1 MSAHSNPLDLVLTD
15 ANHLLAYAVE
25 AGIDVEPEITD
36 RILEADKKGEPY
48 WSGSEPSALLSAVT
62 RLAAKLHPVTAET
75 LRACREEARSVIRRY
90 EICVIVLAAIILP
103 ISIFSAV
110 YTGISN
116 AINAQIKEANETV
129 LQLHS
134 SLSTSAD
141 KISALQQLAINT
153 RAIPSRATQL
163 NLFNIA
169 GMKKSDMPPAD
180 IELPPDLN
188 SKNEAQIDQQITDMT
203 ETYQK
208 VRAYAKN
215 ILDATSIWFGAV
227 STAILPILYAILGA
241 FASVLRAFTQQ
252 LEKRTFNYS
261 YSSPARFIIA
271 AIGGGVIGLFN
282 FSIGEGLTVSPL
294 ALAFVVGYSTD
305 VFFSFLEGSVP
316 NAAKGA
322 PSPPNL
328 PPHQK

>member
-1 MSAHSNPLDLVLTD
+1 
-15 ANHLLAYAVE
+15 
-25 AGIDVEPEITD
+25 
-36 RILEADKKGEPY
+36 
-48 WSGSEPSALLSAVT
+48 
-62 RLAAKLHPVTAET
+62 
-75 LRACREEARSVIRRY
+75 
-90 EICVIVLAAIILP
+90 
-103 ISIFSAV
+103 
-110 YTGISN
+110 
-116 AINAQIKEANETV
+116 
-129 LQLHS
+129 
-134 SLSTSAD
+134 
-141 KISALQQLAINT
+141 
-153 RAIPSRATQL
+153 
-163 NLFNIA
+163 
-169 GMKKSDMPPAD
+169 MPPAD

-203 ETYQK
+203 QTYQK

-261 YSSPARFIIA
+261 YASPARFIIA

-282 FSIGEGLTVSPL
+282 FTIGEGLTVSPL

-316 NAAKGA
+316 NAAKGGA

>member
-1 MSAHSNPLDLVLTD
+1 
-15 ANHLLAYAVE
+15 
-25 AGIDVEPEITD
+25 
-36 RILEADKKGEPY
+36 LEADKKGEPY
-48 WSGSEPSALLSAVT
+48 WEGSEPSALLSAVT

-75 LRACREEARSVIRRY
+75 LRACREEARTVIRRY
-90 EICVIVLAAIILP
+90 EIWVVLLAAIILP

-116 AINAQIKEANETV
+116 AINTQIKEANETV

-141 KISALQQLAINT
+141 KISALQQLAINA
-153 RAIPSRATQL
+153 RAIPSRATQF

-169 GMKKSDMPPAD
+169 GIKKSDIPPTE
-180 IELPPDLN
+180 IELPPGLN
-188 SKNEAQIDQQITDMT
+188 SKDEAQIDQQITEMT
-203 ETYQK
+203 EAYQK
-208 VRAYAKN
+208 VRSYAKN
-215 ILDATSIWFGAV
+215 ILDVTSVWFGAV

-252 LEKRTFNYS
+252 MEKRTFNYS
-261 YSSPARFIIA
+261 YASPARFIIA
-271 AIGGGVIGLFN
+271 AIGGSVIGLFN
-282 FSIGEGLTVSPL
+282 FTIGEGLTVSPL
-294 ALAFVVGYSTD
+294 ALAFLVGYSTD

-316 NAAKGA
+316 NAPKSA

>member
-1 MSAHSNPLDLVLTD
+1 MSAHSNPLNAVLTD

-25 AGIDVEPEITD
+25 AGIDVEPEIAD

-48 WSGSEPSALLSAVT
+48 WEGSEPSALLSAVT

-75 LRACREEARSVIRRY
+75 LRACREEARTVIRRY
-90 EICVIVLAAIILP
+90 EIWVVLLAAIILP

-116 AINAQIKEANETV
+116 AINTQIKEANETV

-141 KISALQQLAINT
+141 KISALQQLAINA

-169 GMKKSDMPPAD
+169 GIKKSDIPPTE
-180 IELPPDLN
+180 IELPPGLN
-188 SKNEAQIDQQITDMT
+188 SKDEVQIDQQITEMT
-203 ETYQK
+203 EAYQK
-208 VRAYAKN
+208 VRSYAKN
-215 ILDATSIWFGAV
+215 ILDVTSVWFGAV

-252 LEKRTFNYS
+252 MEKRTFNYS
-261 YSSPARFIIA
+261 YASPARFIIA
-271 AIGGGVIGLFN
+271 AIGGSVIGLFN
-282 FSIGEGLTVSPL
+282 FTIGEGLTVSPL
-294 ALAFVVGYSTD
+294 ALAFLVGYSTD

-316 NAAKGA
+316 NAPKSA

>member
-1 MSAHSNPLDLVLTD
+1 MSAHSNPLNAVLTD

-25 AGIDVEPEITD
+25 AGIDVEPEIAD

-48 WSGSEPSALLSAVT
+48 WEGSEPSALLSAVT

-75 LRACREEARSVIRRY
+75 LRACREEARTVIRRY
-90 EICVIVLAAIILP
+90 EIWVVLLAAIILP

-116 AINAQIKEANETV
+116 AINTQIKEANETV

-141 KISALQQLAINT
+141 KISALQQLAINA

-169 GMKKSDMPPAD
+169 GIKKSDIPPTE
-180 IELPPDLN
+180 IELPPGLN
-188 SKNEAQIDQQITDMT
+188 SKDEAQIDQQITEMT
-203 ETYQK
+203 EAYQK
-208 VRAYAKN
+208 VRSYAKN
-215 ILDATSIWFGAV
+215 ILDVTSVWFGAV

-252 LEKRTFNYS
+252 MEKRTFNYS
-261 YSSPARFIIA
+261 YASPARFIIA
-271 AIGGGVIGLFN
+271 AIGGSVIGLFN
-282 FSIGEGLTVSPL
+282 FTIGEGLTVSPL
-294 ALAFVVGYSTD
+294 ALAFLVGYSTD

-316 NAAKGA
+316 NAPKSA